1 MGNSLT
7 ECYAGFYLKGV
18 AEVYGNRTHLGQ
30 PSLPHTGFEVR
41 QIVSANSRAFL
52 LLSVIKKSCLFRD
65 VPQDTLQ

>member
-1 MGNSLT
+1 ML
-7 ECYAGFYLKGV
+7 
-18 AEVYGNRTHLGQ
+18 VYIDIFPLQNYPKQ